1 LRSEAASFLT
11 VPRSSKPNKK
21 PGAFRPR
28 VMQFNRVVILQAE
41 SSEAAQSS
49 PPAAMVIE
57 IRVIR
62 LIPKG

>member
-1 LRSEAASFLT
+1 MGLTHSFST
-11 VPRSSKPNKK
+11 DYGQRTTDKKK

-41 SSEAAQSS
+41 SSEAARSF
-49 PPAAMVIE
+49 PPAAWVIE